1 MDTNQNN
8 TSINV
13 FNKGMNT
20 DASYSNIQEGQYLY
34 AENLRNYMLNGDA
47 DGFNTNQYGSIQAIE
62 GCDWNLFNFV
72 DFKGNSFEI
81 SSVLAADTIRN
92 IGIIIVKGITI
103 DEKEQLKKE
112 QWAVVRVTLSDEK
125 TLKDAK
131 IIYLSGTGSKNQLVG
146 DKVSIVLKYET
157 EDNIKLYIADGAHF
171 MLILNVAEAKD
182 DYNKDISGD
191 LSKIENIQHVFLN
204 PIKFLGLTT
213 GNLTAGVV
221 QYAYRLYD
229 QNGSASPMSCITN
242 TIQLVQNEENSA
254 SKITKGG
261 SKGRHIGCGVKLQIK
276 LEREENAAYNHI
288 EIYRIY
294 YEEGGQLPK
303 VGVIYNKKIPQL
315 DTLDYT
321 DFGQGYLSEITVDE
335 FNNISGIHIIPKVLE
350 SKNGRLFAANIK
362 DSASP
367 LNDIANHFD
376 ARAFRFNRKNETVYS
391 QYSDQDNTY
400 SKTRDDI
407 DKMSDYDS
415 KNDTSDYFNKYNDIT
430 KTFNIEDDV
439 CRLGE
444 LTEDGTAA
452 YYGGYGKN
460 IKWRFVITEL
470 VGDYSNVGNV
480 WGKRSIGDLLYENVG
495 AVGNTLITN
504 YVEGSDEVKP
514 ISYDNKLRY
523 GYVIQNLETGDNSME
538 LQDEIDYTDLF
549 ESSNKTCTYSNS
561 CISYGFRSLKRDEL
575 YRFGIVLYNKRNEAT
590 PVMWIGDVRT
600 PPCNEKCFDT
610 YESNVHNTSL
620 VVRPLGIEFK
630 VDLTGINKYIANN
643 KKYSELD
650 QIVAYEIVRCY
661 RSSKDVQNIAQGVLS
676 RPIKKTKNEYAAN
689 VKIDPVYTPTG
700 ILTTQSYWNGESWVS
715 HNGCLEKV
723 WDTKKL
729 SDANGYEA
737 DNFDNRTLFQFIC
750 PEACYSG
757 DYMKNIIDNTN
768 LSIQPFF
775 YVFGQGK
782 GKTHALDTCNEFI
795 NIDDPLLQKRPKID
809 YHKSLQ
815 SYYYT
820 STAWSNN
827 QQPLP
832 PYATYFDLIDKKS
845 INIDGTVVNEDRNP
859 YVDYGVD
866 FTVDSWDYLPVDQFV
881 LKSNKSGFID
891 DSIKLVLFAPSGGDT
906 NSDQKDYPKLKDNQ
920 LYFIY
925 DSYGR
930 TAINYFE
937 NKARTRN
944 GQDLIVG
951 GGLYNGGNENYGF
964 RMSRQGNEYLT
975 YKTPK
980 RHYSGAAD
988 VGSLGEVAKPA
999 YKNYINCIQY
1009 CYGYSKLY
1017 EKTPFLYTRAYSDL
1031 NETTKLFGD
1040 PNTANAYNINGTEK
1054 YNVKNA
1060 VITNA
1065 LGWDDIFSAD
1075 TQNGTI
1081 SWSYKYNDYVQPIGI
1096 STYCNIIMGGKYGEP
1111 KYLSNSGEQGLFNS
1125 EGKTKIS
1132 YGDMPSGLVSTAGN
1146 SILINLENDNNIL
1159 YKNVATDRILKHSDE
1174 STSLSDYELW
1184 YSYIY
1189 EHQATEKAT
1198 LQSVQFPNKIEVDQ
1212 AISDASRDKSC
1223 IYDKVKRKE
1232 EGEYDL
1238 TSFIYRSSIGGTY
1251 LCNLK
1256 QNTVPY
1262 NGYQYTSRLTN
1273 TYVSCGNYYKY
1284 NSKDE
1289 KKIVFNGDCYI
1300 QPFEYVSAHKY
1311 YYKDVYS
1318 PVTTCLIYTFP
1329 VETSINM
1336 ITSYGNEFSK
1346 NLDNKGLCTNLQQQ
1360 PSNVNDIYA
1369 QGDPEYVYN
1378 TAYSQQ
1384 SNAQTHEV
1392 IDISDDSNTLSHV
1405 DYRCYYSELKSNN
1418 ENIDSW
1424 QVFKPANFLDVD
1436 DRYGEITH
1444 LRTFNNILMFWQEHA
1459 TGQFSVNERSQI
1471 SDDSGKP
1478 IVLGVGDVLSRYDY
1492 IDYTTGMHKE
1502 QYCDTCS
1509 NTSLYWFDSH
1519 NSEIKTLSG
1528 NGVLQLNKTRNT
1540 QNIMHEYSGISTPVM
1555 FYDKKYNEVVSKVL
1569 HGDSDKSIA
1578 YNEMIQAFT
1587 SVYDLDFENH
1597 LTFDNN
1603 IYLLNSSEGG
1613 LNIGHWNSGTQ
1624 NINTKLKYVVNSNP
1638 GITKV
1643 FDNQEI
1649 ITEQYKNNNVEDFR
1663 FTWYT
1668 EISGD
1673 TTYEQPI
1680 ITNREGNY
1688 RYSLPRVGQN
1698 VVYGNRLRGKYMVG
1712 EIDNIITPI
1721 SYIITKFRK
1730 S

>member
-8 TSINV
+8 ISVNV

-20 DASYSNIQEGQYLY
+20 DASYANIQEGQYLY
-34 AENLRNYMLNGDA
+34 AENLRNYTLNKNNDNN
-47 DGFNTNQYGSIQAIE
+47 NTNQYSSIQAIE
-62 GCDWNLFNFV
+62 GCDWSSFNDNIT
-72 DFKGNSFEI
+72 DFDNNPFQIDSI
-81 SSVLAADTIRN
+81 LAADTIRN
-92 IGIIIVKGITI
+92 IGIIIVKGTVN
-103 DEKEQLKKE
+103 DSK
-112 QWAVVRVTLSDEK
+112 QWGVVRVQLDDEK
-125 TLKDAK
+125 TLENPK
-131 IIYLSGTGSKNQLVG
+131 IIYLSGEGIKNQLAG

-157 EDNIKLYIADGAHF
+157 EKNIKLYIADGIHF
-171 MLILNVAEAKD
+171 MLILNVAED
-182 DYNKDISGD
+182 NDEYNEEISGD
-191 LSKIENIQHVFLN
+191 ISKIENIQNVFLN

-242 TIQLVQNEENSA
+242 TIQLVQNEENSN
-254 SKITKGG
+254 SQITKGG
-261 SKGRHIGCGVKLQIK
+261 SKGRYIGCGVKLQIK
-276 LEREENAAYNHI
+276 LEQQGNSAYNHI

-303 VGVIYNKKIPQL
+303 VGVIYNKKIPQS
-315 DTLDYT
+315 DTIDYT
-321 DFGQGYLSEITVDE
+321 DFGQQYLSEITVDE

-362 DSASP
+362 DSASS

-376 ARAFRFNRKNETVYS
+376 ARAFRFNRQNKTVYS
-391 QYSDQDNTY
+391 QYSDQNTTY
-400 SKTRDDI
+400 SKTREDI
-407 DKMSDYDS
+407 DNESSYNS
-415 KNDTSDYFNKYNDIT
+415 KNDTSDYFNEYNDIT
-430 KTFNIEDDV
+430 KTFNIEDDI

-444 LTEDGTAA
+444 LTEDGTGA

-470 VGDYSNVGNV
+470 AGDYSNVGNPF
-480 WGKRSIGDLLYENVG
+480 GERETEDSLYKNVG

-504 YVEGSDEVKP
+504 YEECDDKVKP
-514 ISYDNKLRY
+514 LSYDNKLKY
-523 GYVIQNLETGDNSME
+523 GYVVQNLTTGDNSIE
-538 LQDEIDYTDLF
+538 LQPEEDYTDLF
-549 ESSNKTCTYSNS
+549 ESSNKTFTYSNS
-561 CISYGFRSLKRDEL
+561 CVSYGFRSLKRDEL

-630 VDLTGINKYIANN
+630 VDLTDINKYIADNQKN
-643 KKYSELD
+643 YSDLD

-676 RPIKKTKNEYAAN
+676 RPVRKTKNENAAN
-689 VKIDPVYTPTG
+689 ITIDPVYTPTG

-715 HNGCLEKV
+715 HNGCLKKV
-723 WDTKKL
+723 WGDDKL
-729 SDANGYEA
+729 KNANGYEA

-750 PEACYSG
+750 PEACYNG

-782 GKTHALDTCNEFI
+782 GKTHDLDTCNEL
-795 NIDDPLLQKRPKID
+795 IDISTTVDGNYVQKDPKITN
-809 YHKSLQ
+809 HKSLQ

-832 PYATYFDLIDKKS
+832 PYATYYDLINK
-845 INIDGTVVNEDRNP
+845 EHNP
-859 YVDYGVD
+859 YLNYGVD
-866 FTVDSWDYLPVDQFV
+866 VKKHPEDYLPVDQFV
-881 LKSNKSGFID
+881 LQSNGTGFID
-891 DSIKLVLFAPSGGDT
+891 DSIKLVLFAPSDKEGK
-906 NSDQKDYPKLKDNQ
+906 SIDQSDYPKLKDNQ
-920 LYFIY
+920 LFFIY

-951 GGLYNGGNENYGF
+951 TGIYNTDKEHHCF
-964 RMSRQGNEYLT
+964 RISTRGDEYLT
-975 YKTPK
+975 YKTPE
-980 RHYSGAAD
+980 RHYKGSAD
-988 VGSLGEVAKPA
+988 VGSLGVIATPS
-999 YKNYINCIQY
+999 YKNYMNCVQY

-1017 EKTPFLYTRAYSDL
+1017 EKTPFLYTRAYGDSND
-1031 NETTKLFGD
+1031 TTNKLFGD
-1040 PNTANAYNINGTEK
+1040 ANIVNSYNIKGTEK
-1054 YNVKNA
+1054 YNVKDA
-1060 VITNA
+1060 IITNA

-1075 TQNGTI
+1075 TQNGTA

-1096 STYCNIIMGGKYGEP
+1096 STYCNIIMGGKYGES
-1111 KYLSNSGEQGLFNS
+1111 KYLTKDKEQGLFNS
-1125 EGKTKIS
+1125 EGNTKIS

-1146 SILINLENDNNIL
+1146 SILINLESDNNIL
-1159 YKNVATDRILKHSDE
+1159 YKNVATDRILKHSDQN
-1174 STSLSDYELW
+1174 TSLSNYELW
-1184 YSYIY
+1184 YGYIY
-1189 EHQATEKAT
+1189 EHSATEQKT
-1198 LQSVQFPNKIEVDQ
+1198 LYSTTFPYEVTVDE
-1212 AISDASRDKSC
+1212 AISEASRDKHS
-1223 IYDKVKRKE
+1223 IYDNVRRGKDE
-1232 EGEYDL
+1232 EGYELIDY
-1238 TSFIYRSSIGGTY
+1238 IYRSSIAGTY

-1284 NSKDE
+1284 NPNE

-1311 YYKDVYS
+1311 YYKDIKS
-1318 PVTTCLIYTFP
+1318 PVTACLIYTFP
-1329 VETSINM
+1329 VETSIN
-1336 ITSYGNEFSK
+1336 IVASHGHEFSK

-1360 PSNVNDIYA
+1360 PANVSDIYA
-1369 QGDPEYVYN
+1369 QDSPEYVYN

-1384 SNAQTHEV
+1384 SNAQTHET

-1444 LRTFNNILMFWQEHA
+1444 LRTFNNMLMFWQEHA

-1471 SDDSGKP
+1471 SDNSGKP

-1492 IDYTTGMHKE
+1492 VDYTTGMHKE
-1502 QYCDTCS
+1502 QYCDACS
-1509 NTSLYWFDSH
+1509 NTSIYWFDSH
-1519 NSEIKTLSG
+1519 NDEIKTLSG
-1528 NGVLQLNKTRNT
+1528 NGVVQLNKQHGT
-1540 QNIMHEYSGISTPVM
+1540 QNIMHEQSGIVAPVM

-1569 HGDSDKSIA
+1569 HGQKDKSIA

-1587 SVYDLDFENH
+1587 SVYDLDFDNH

-1603 IYLLNSSEGG
+1603 IYLLAVTNGR
-1613 LNIGHWNSGTQ
+1613 LNIGHWNNGTQ
-1624 NINTKLKYVVNSNP
+1624 NVDTKLKYVVNTSP
-1638 GITKV
+1638 TVTKV

-1649 ITEQYKNNNVEDFR
+1649 VTEQYENSIGDCR

-1673 TTYEQPI
+1673 TTYEQPK

-1698 VVYGNRLRGKYMVG
+1698 AVYGNRLRGKYMIG

-1730 S
+1730 SCS

>member
-8 TSINV
+8 ISVNV

-20 DASYSNIQEGQYLY
+20 DASYANIQEGQYLY
-34 AENLRNYMLNGDA
+34 AENLRNYTLNRNNDNN
-47 DGFNTNQYGSIQAIE
+47 NTNQYSSIQAIE
-62 GCDWNLFNFV
+62 GCDWNSFNDNIV
-72 DFKGNSFEI
+72 DFNNKPFHIDSI
-81 SSVLAADTIRN
+81 LAADTIRN
-92 IGIIIVKGITI
+92 IGIIIVKSSQRWG
-103 DEKEQLKKE
+103 
-112 QWAVVRVTLSDEK
+112 VVRVQLDNEE
-125 TLKDAK
+125 TLKNPK
-131 IIYLSGTGSKNQLVG
+131 MIYLSGKDAKNQLAG
-146 DKVSIVLKYET
+146 NKVSIVLKYET
-157 EDNIKLYIADGAHF
+157 EKNIKLYIADGVHF
-171 MLILNVAEAKD
+171 TLILNVAEDNDTYNEELSKD
-182 DYNKDISGD
+182 GDI
-191 LSKIENIQHVFLN
+191 SKIENIQNVFLN

-242 TIQLVQNEENSA
+242 TIQLVQNEENSNFQ
-254 SKITKGG
+254 ITKGG
-261 SKGRHIGCGVKLQIK
+261 SKGKYIGCGVKLQIK
-276 LEREENAAYNHI
+276 LESQENPAYNHI

-303 VGVIYNKKIPQL
+303 VGVIYNKKIPQSE
-315 DTLDYT
+315 TIDYT
-321 DFGQGYLSEITVDE
+321 DFGQQYLSEITVDE

-362 DSASP
+362 DSASS

-376 ARAFRFNRKNETVYS
+376 ARAFRFNREGKTVYS
-391 QYSDQDNTY
+391 QYSDQDNTI
-400 SKTRDDI
+400 SKTREDI
-407 DKMSDYDS
+407 DKENYDS

-430 KTFNIEDDV
+430 KTFNIEDDI

-444 LTEDGTAA
+444 LTEDGTGA

-470 VGDYSNVGNV
+470 AGDYSNVGNPFGTRV
-480 WGKRSIGDLLYENVG
+480 TDKKSLYENIG

-504 YVEGSDEVKP
+504 YVEDTAPVKA
-514 ISYDNKLRY
+514 ISYDNKLKY
-523 GYVIQNLETGDNSME
+523 GYVVQNLTTGDNSIE
-538 LQDEIDYTDLF
+538 LQLEEDYTDLF
-549 ESSNKTCTYSNS
+549 ESSNKTFTYSNS

-630 VDLTGINKYIANN
+630 VDLTDINNYIANS
-643 KKYSELD
+643 KKYSDLD
-650 QIVAYEIVRCY
+650 SIVAYEIVRCY

-676 RPIKKTKNEYAAN
+676 RPVRKTKNENAAN
-689 VKIDPVYTPTG
+689 VTIDPVYTPTG

-715 HNGCLEKV
+715 HNGCLKNV
-723 WDTKKL
+723 WDAGKL
-729 SDANGYEA
+729 NDANGYEA

-750 PEACYSG
+750 PEACYNG
-757 DYMKNIIDNTN
+757 DYMKDIIDNTN

-782 GKTHALDTCNEFI
+782 GKTHDLDTCNELI
-795 NIDDPLLQKRPKID
+795 TVNTARQVSPKIKN
-809 YHKSLQ
+809 HVLLQ

-832 PYATYFDLIDKKS
+832 PYATHYDIINKKS
-845 INIDGTVVNEDRNP
+845 INIDDAVVPIEDDP
-859 YVDYGVD
+859 YEDYGVHVKD
-866 FTVDSWDYLPVDQFV
+866 NLGDYLPVDQFV
-881 LKSNKSGFID
+881 LRSMSSGFID
-891 DSIKLVLFAPSGGDT
+891 DSIKLVLFAPSDKEGK
-906 NSDQKDYPKLKDNQ
+906 SIDQSDYPKLKDNQ
-920 LYFIY
+920 LFFIY

-951 GGLYNGGNENYGF
+951 GGLYNSEDSKNYGF
-964 RMSRQGNEYLT
+964 RRSVEGNEYLT
-975 YKTPK
+975 YKTPE
-980 RHYSGAAD
+980 RHYKGAAD
-988 VGSLGEVAKPA
+988 VGALGKIATPA
-999 YKNYINCIQY
+999 NKNYINCIQY

-1017 EKTPFLYTRAYSDL
+1017 EKTPVLYTRVYDDSDK
-1031 NETTKLFGD
+1031 TTKLFGTD
-1040 PNTANAYNINGTEK
+1040 FPERYNINGTEK
-1054 YNVKNA
+1054 YSIKNA
-1060 VITNA
+1060 AITNA
-1065 LGWDDIFSAD
+1065 LNWDDIFSGD
-1075 TQNGTI
+1075 TQNGTTT
-1081 SWSYKYNDYVQPIGI
+1081 WSYKYNDYVQPIGI
-1096 STYCNIIMGGKYGEP
+1096 STYCNVIMGGKYGEP
-1111 KYLSNSGEQGLFNS
+1111 KYISKNKEQGLFYN
-1125 EGKTKIS
+1125 EGATKIS
-1132 YGDMPSGLVSTAGN
+1132 YGDMPSGLVSTAGS
-1146 SILINLENDNNIL
+1146 SILINLESEDNIL
-1159 YKNVATDRILKHSDE
+1159 YKNMATDRILKHSDE
-1174 STSLSDYELW
+1174 NTSLSGYELW
-1184 YSYIY
+1184 YSDTRENGKNY
-1189 EHQATEKAT
+1189 EHQSTNQPT
-1198 LQSVQFPNKIEVDQ
+1198 LYSVDGVEVDPL
-1212 AISDASRDKSC
+1212 ISNASIDRSC
-1223 IYDKVKRKE
+1223 VYDRLKV
-1232 EGEYDL
+1232 GERENR
-1238 TSFIYRSSIGGTY
+1238 FIYRSSIAGTY

-1284 NSKDE
+1284 NQNE

-1311 YYKDVYS
+1311 YYKDVKS
-1318 PVTTCLIYTFP
+1318 PVTTCLVYTFP
-1329 VETSINM
+1329 VETNIN
-1336 ITSYGNEFSK
+1336 IIASHGHEFSK
-1346 NLDNKGLCTNLQQQ
+1346 NLDSKGLCTNLQQQ

-1369 QGDPEYVYN
+1369 QDDPEYVYN

-1384 SNAQTHEV
+1384 PNAQTHET

-1444 LRTFNNILMFWQEHA
+1444 LRTFNNMLMFWQEHA

-1471 SDDSGKP
+1471 SDNSGKP
-1478 IVLGVGDVLSRYDY
+1478 IVLGTGDVLSRYDY
-1492 IDYTTGMHKE
+1492 VDYTTGMHKE
-1502 QYCDTCS
+1502 QYCDACS

-1519 NSEIKTLSG
+1519 NDEIKTLSG
-1528 NGVLQLNKTRNT
+1528 NGVVQLNKRYGT
-1540 QNIMHEYSGISTPVM
+1540 QNIMHEQSGIVTPVM

-1569 HGDSDKSIA
+1569 HGQKDKSIA

-1597 LTFDNN
+1597 LTFDND
-1603 IYLLNSSEGG
+1603 IYLLNVVDGK
-1613 LNIGHWNSGTQ
+1613 LNIGHWNKGTR
-1624 NINTKLKYVVNSNP
+1624 NVDTKLKYVVNASP
-1638 GITKV
+1638 TVTKV

-1649 ITEQYKNNNVEDFR
+1649 ITEQYDNNIDNYR

-1673 TTYEQPI
+1673 TTYEQPK

-1698 VVYGNRLRGKYMVG
+1698 AVYGNRLRGKYMIG

-1730 S
+1730 SCS

>member
-8 TSINV
+8 ISVNV

-20 DASYSNIQEGQYLY
+20 DASYANIQEGQYLY
-34 AENLRNYMLNGDA
+34 AENLRNYTLNKNNDNN
-47 DGFNTNQYGSIQAIE
+47 NTNQYSSIQAIE
-62 GCDWNLFNFV
+62 GCDWSSFNDNIT
-72 DFKGNSFEI
+72 DFDGLPFQIDSI
-81 SSVLAADTIRN
+81 LAADTIRD
-92 IGIIIVKGITI
+92 IGIIIVKGVI
-103 DEKEQLKKE
+103 KGSK
-112 QWAVVRVTLSDEK
+112 QWGVVRVQLSDEK
-125 TLKDAK
+125 TLENPK
-131 IIYLSGTGSKNQLVG
+131 IIYLSGEGVKNQLVG

-157 EDNIKLYIADGAHF
+157 EKNIKLYIADGVHF
-171 MLILNVAEAKD
+171 MLILNVAKD
-182 DYNKDISGD
+182 KDNDEYNKEISGD
-191 LSKIENIQHVFLN
+191 ISKIENIQNVFLN

-261 SKGRHIGCGVKLQIK
+261 SKGKYIGCGVKLQIK
-276 LEREENAAYNHI
+276 LEQQGNSAYNHI

-315 DTLDYT
+315 NTIDYT
-321 DFGQGYLSEITVDE
+321 DFGQQYLSEITVDE

-362 DSASP
+362 DSASS

-376 ARAFRFNRKNETVYS
+376 ARAFRFNRQNKTIYS
-391 QYSDQDNTY
+391 QYSDQGTTY

-407 DKMSDYDS
+407 DNESSYDG
-415 KNDTSDYFNKYNDIT
+415 KNDTSDYFNEYNDIT
-430 KTFNIEDDV
+430 KTFNIEDDI

-444 LTEDGTAA
+444 LTEDGTGA

-470 VGDYSNVGNV
+470 AGDYSNVGNPFGGRV
-480 WGKRSIGDLLYENVG
+480 TDKASLYENVG
-495 AVGNTLITN
+495 SVGNTLITN
-504 YVEGSDEVKP
+504 YVEDTAPVKA
-514 ISYDNKLRY
+514 ISYNNKLKY
-523 GYVIQNLETGDNSME
+523 GYVVQNLTTGDNSIE
-538 LQDEIDYTDLF
+538 LQPEEDYTDLF
-549 ESSNKTCTYSNS
+549 ESSNKTFTYSNS
-561 CISYGFRSLKRDEL
+561 CVSYGFRSLKRDEL

-630 VDLTGINKYIANN
+630 VDLTDINKYISQNGN
-643 KKYSELD
+643 YSDLD

-676 RPIKKTKNEYAAN
+676 RPVRKTKNENAAN
-689 VKIDPVYTPTG
+689 ITIDPVYTPTG

-715 HNGCLEKV
+715 HNGCLKEV
-723 WDTKKL
+723 WGNDKL
-729 SDANGYEA
+729 KDANGYEA

-750 PEACYSG
+750 PEACYNG
-757 DYMKNIIDNTN
+757 DYMKGVIDNTN

-775 YVFGQGK
+775 YIFGQGK
-782 GKTHALDTCNEFI
+782 GRMHQQDTCNEFI
-795 NIDDPLLQKRPKID
+795 STNTLKQNAPKIKN
-809 YHKSLQ
+809 HQSLQ

-832 PYATYFDLIDKKS
+832 PYATKYDIIDS
-845 INIDGTVVNEDRNP
+845 SSGVVDGTPVELDRNP
-859 YVDYGVD
+859 YADYGVD
-866 FTVDSWDYLPVDQFV
+866 FDKDPGAYLPIDQFV
-881 LKSNKSGFID
+881 LKSLDSGFID
-891 DSIKLVLFAPSGGDT
+891 DPIKLVLFAPSGT
-906 NSDQKDYPKLKDNQ
+906 CKEKQKDYPKLKDNQ

-937 NKARTRN
+937 NKASTRN
-944 GQDLIVG
+944 GQDLIVTG
-951 GGLYNGGNENYGF
+951 KLYNSPNHGF
-964 RMSRQGNEYLT
+964 RSSKEGREYLT
-975 YKTPK
+975 YKTPE
-980 RHYSGAAD
+980 RHYKGAAN
-988 VGSLGEVAKPA
+988 VGALGQIVTPA
-999 YKNYINCIQY
+999 DKNYMNCVQY

-1017 EKTPFLYTRAYSDL
+1017 EKTPVLYTRVYDDSDK
-1031 NETTKLFGD
+1031 TTKLFGTD
-1040 PNTANAYNINGTEK
+1040 FPEIYNINGTEK
-1054 YNVKNA
+1054 YSIKNA
-1060 VITNA
+1060 AITNA
-1065 LGWDDIFSAD
+1065 LNWDDIFSGD
-1075 TQNGTI
+1075 TQNGTTT
-1081 SWSYKYNDYVQPIGI
+1081 WSYKYNDYVQPIGI
-1096 STYCNIIMGGKYGEP
+1096 STYCNIIMGGKYGES
-1111 KYLSNSGEQGLFNS
+1111 KYISKNKEQGLFYN
-1125 EGKTKIS
+1125 EGATKIS

-1146 SILINLENDNNIL
+1146 SILVNLESEDNIL
-1159 YKNVATDRILKHSDE
+1159 YKNIATDSILKHSDQY
-1174 STSLSDYELW
+1174 TSLSGYEFW
-1184 YSYIY
+1184 YSDSRGEDEATY
-1189 EHQATEKAT
+1189 EHSCTEQPT
-1198 LQSVQFPNKIEVDQ
+1198 LFSANGIEVDSR
-1212 AISDASRDKSC
+1212 ISEASKDKTS
-1223 IYDKVKRKE
+1223 IYDTLQL
-1232 EGEYDL
+1232 GGMSTY
-1238 TSFIYRSSIGGTY
+1238 IYRSSIAGTY

-1256 QNTVPY
+1256 QNTIPY

-1284 NSKDE
+1284 NPNE

-1311 YYKDVYS
+1311 YYKDIKS

-1329 VETSINM
+1329 VETSIN
-1336 ITSYGNEFSK
+1336 IVASHGHEFSK
-1346 NLDNKGLCTNLQQQ
+1346 NIDNKGLCTNLQQQ
-1360 PSNVNDIYA
+1360 PANVNDIYA
-1369 QGDPEYVYN
+1369 QDSPEYVYN

-1384 SNAQTHEV
+1384 SNAQTHET

-1444 LRTFNNILMFWQEHA
+1444 LRTFNNMLMFWQEHA

-1471 SDDSGKP
+1471 SDNSGKP

-1492 IDYTTGMHKE
+1492 VDYTTGMHKE
-1502 QYCDTCS
+1502 QYCDACS
-1509 NTSLYWFDSH
+1509 NTSIYWFDSH
-1519 NSEIKTLSG
+1519 NDEIKTLSG
-1528 NGVLQLNKTRNT
+1528 NGVVQLNKQYGT
-1540 QNIMHEYSGISTPVM
+1540 QNIMYEQSGIVAPVM
-1555 FYDKKYNEVVSKVL
+1555 FYDKKYNEIVSKVL
-1569 HGDSDKSIA
+1569 HGQKDKSIA

-1587 SVYDLDFENH
+1587 SVYDLDFDNH

-1603 IYLLNSSEGG
+1603 IYLLAATNGR
-1613 LNIGHWNSGTQ
+1613 LNIGHWNNGTQ
-1624 NINTKLKYVVNSNP
+1624 NVDTKLKYVVNTSP
-1638 GITKV
+1638 TVTKV

-1649 ITEQYKNNNVEDFR
+1649 VTEQYDNNISNCR

-1673 TTYEQPI
+1673 TTHEQPK

-1688 RYSLPRVGQN
+1688 RYSLPRIGQN
-1698 VVYGNRLRGKYMVG
+1698 AVYGNRLRGKYMIG

-1730 S
+1730 SCS

>member
-20 DASYSNIQEGQYLY
+20 DASYCNIQEGQYLY
-34 AENLRNYMLNGDA
+34 AENLRNYMQNGDSN
-47 DGFNTNQYGSIQAIE
+47 GSNTNQYGSIQAIE
-62 GCDWNLFNFV
+62 GCDWKTFNLV
-72 DFKGNSFEI
+72 DFEGNEFQIE
-81 SSVLAADTIRN
+81 SVLAADTIRN
-92 IGIIIVKGITI
+92 IGIIIVNGVI
-103 DEKEQLKKE
+103 KKDDDIKQ
-112 QWAVVRVTLSDEK
+112 QWAVVRATLSDQK
-125 TLKDAK
+125 TLEDPK
-131 IIYLSGTGSKNQLVG
+131 IIYLSGTDTKNQLVG

-157 EDNIKLYIADGAHF
+157 EKNIKLYIADGEHF
-171 MLILNVAEAKD
+171 MLILNVAEKND
-182 DYNKDISGD
+182 EHNKKISGD

-242 TIQLVQNEENSA
+242 TIQLVQNEENSN
-254 SKITKGG
+254 SQITKGG
-261 SKGRHIGCGVKLQIK
+261 SKGRYIGCGVKLQIK
-276 LEREENAAYNHI
+276 LEKEESSAYNHI

-303 VGVIYNKKIPQL
+303 VGVIYNKKIPQS
-315 DTLDYT
+315 DTIDYT
-321 DFGQGYLSEITVDE
+321 DFGQQYLSEITVDE

-362 DSASP
+362 DSASS

-376 ARAFRFNRKNETVYS
+376 ARAFRFNRQNKTVYS
-391 QYSDQDNTY
+391 QYSDQNTTY
-400 SKTRDDI
+400 SKTREDI
-407 DKMSDYDS
+407 DNESQYDS
-415 KNDTSDYFNKYNDIT
+415 KNDTSDYFNEYNDVT

-444 LTEDGTAA
+444 LTEDGTGA

-470 VGDYSNVGNV
+470 VGDYSNVGNPS
-480 WGKRSIGDLLYENVG
+480 GKRQTNPEFLYENVG

-504 YVEGSDEVKP
+504 YVEDTAPVKA
-514 ISYDNKLRY
+514 ISYNNKLKY
-523 GYVIQNLETGDNSME
+523 GYVVQNLTTGDNSIE
-538 LQDEIDYTDLF
+538 LQPEEDYTDLF

-630 VDLTGINKYIANN
+630 VDLTSINDYIAKNDDYN
-643 KKYSELD
+643 ESD

-676 RPIKKTKNEYAAN
+676 RPVRKTKNENAAN
-689 VKIDPVYTPTG
+689 VTIDPVYTPTG

-715 HNGCLEKV
+715 HNGCLKEV
-723 WDTKKL
+723 WSGDKL
-729 SDANGYEA
+729 KNANGYEA

-750 PEACYSG
+750 PEACYNS
-757 DYMKNIIDNTN
+757 DYMKGVIDNTN

-775 YVFGQGK
+775 YIFGQGK
-782 GKTHALDTCNEFI
+782 GKTHALDTCNELVRADNGVGYGPYI
-795 NIDDPLLQKRPKID
+795 KSHR
-809 YHKSLQ
+809 SLQ

-832 PYATYFDLIDKKS
+832 PYATKYDIIDS
-845 INIDGTVVNEDRNP
+845 SSGVIDGAPVKLDRNP

-866 FTVDSWDYLPVDQFV
+866 FDKNPGAYLPIDQFV
-881 LKSNKSGFID
+881 LKSIDFGFID
-891 DSIKLVLFAPSGGDT
+891 DSVKLVLFAPSGT
-906 NSDQKDYPKLKDNQ
+906 CKEKQKDYPKLQDNQ

-930 TAINYFE
+930 TAIDYFE
-937 NKARTRN
+937 NKASTRN

-951 GGLYNGGNENYGF
+951 AELYENNANHGF
-964 RMSRQGNEYLT
+964 RSSREGREYLT
-975 YKTPK
+975 YKTPE
-980 RHYSGAAD
+980 RHYKGAAN
-988 VGSLGEVAKPA
+988 VGALGQVVTPA
-999 YKNYINCIQY
+999 DKNYMNCVQY

-1017 EKTPFLYTRAYSDL
+1017 EKTPVLYTRVYDDSDK
-1031 NETTKLFGD
+1031 TTKLFGTD
-1040 PNTANAYNINGTEK
+1040 FPERYNINGTEK
-1054 YNVKNA
+1054 YSIKNA
-1060 VITNA
+1060 AITNA
-1065 LGWDDIFSAD
+1065 LNWDDIFSGD
-1075 TQNGTI
+1075 TQNGTTA
-1081 SWSYKYNDYVQPIGI
+1081 WSYKYNDYVQPIGI
-1096 STYCNIIMGGKYGEP
+1096 STYCNVIMGGKYGES
-1111 KYLSNSGEQGLFNS
+1111 KYISKSKEQGLFYKQ
-1125 EGKTKIS
+1125 GATKIS

-1146 SILINLENDNNIL
+1146 SILVNLESEDNIL
-1159 YKNVATDRILKHSDE
+1159 YKNIATDSILKHTDQY
-1174 STSLSDYELW
+1174 TSLSGYEFW
-1184 YSYIY
+1184 YSDSRGGDEATY
-1189 EHQATEKAT
+1189 EHSCTEQPT
-1198 LQSVQFPNKIEVDQ
+1198 LFSANGIEVDPQ
-1212 AISDASRDKSC
+1212 ISEASKDKTS
-1223 IYDKVKRKE
+1223 IYDTLQL
-1232 EGEYDL
+1232 GGMSTY
-1238 TSFIYRSSIGGTY
+1238 IYRSSIAGTY

-1256 QNTVPY
+1256 QNIVPY

-1284 NSKDE
+1284 NPNE

-1311 YYKDVYS
+1311 YYKDVAS

-1329 VETSINM
+1329 VETNIN
-1336 ITSYGNEFSK
+1336 IIASHGHEFSK

-1360 PSNVNDIYA
+1360 PANVNDIYA
-1369 QGDPEYVYN
+1369 QDNPEYVYN

-1384 SNAQTHEV
+1384 PNAQTHEV

-1492 IDYTTGMHKE
+1492 VDYTTGMHKE
-1502 QYCDTCS
+1502 QYCDACS

-1528 NGVLQLNKTRNT
+1528 NGVVQLNKTHNT
-1540 QNIMHEYSGISTPVM
+1540 QNIMHEYSGISAPVM

-1569 HGDSDKSIA
+1569 HGDPDKSIA

-1603 IYLLNSSEGG
+1603 IYLLNPSKEGK
-1613 LNIGHWNSGTQ
+1613 LNIGHWNNGTQ
-1624 NINTKLKYVVNSNP
+1624 NVNTKLKYVVNANP

-1649 ITEQYKNNNVEDFR
+1649 VTEQYKNTNIENFR

-1673 TTYEQPI
+1673 TTYEQPK

-1698 VVYGNRLRGKYMVG
+1698 AVYGNRLRGKYMIG
-1712 EIDNIITPI
+1712 EIDNIITPV

-1730 S
+1730 SCS

>member
-8 TSINV
+8 ISVNV

-20 DASYSNIQEGQYLY
+20 DASYANIQEGQYLY
-34 AENLRNYMLNGDA
+34 AENLRNYTLNRNNDNN
-47 DGFNTNQYGSIQAIE
+47 NTNQYSSIQAIE
-62 GCDWNLFNFV
+62 GCDWNSFNDNIV
-72 DFKGNSFEI
+72 DFNNKPFHIDSI
-81 SSVLAADTIRN
+81 LAADTIRN
-92 IGIIIVKGITI
+92 IGIIIVKGRIEE
-103 DEKEQLKKE
+103 DDSKQ
-112 QWAVVRVTLSDEK
+112 QWAVVRAILSDEK
-125 TLKDAK
+125 TLEDVK
-131 IIYLSGTGSKNQLVG
+131 IIYLSGTDAKNQLDG
-146 DKVSIVLKYET
+146 EKVSIVLKYET
-157 EDNIKLYIADGAHF
+157 EENIKLYIADGKHF
-171 MLILNVAEAKD
+171 MLVLNVAEDNDGHNEK
-182 DYNKDISGD
+182 ISGD
-191 LSKIENIQHVFLN
+191 LSKIENIQCVFLN

-242 TIQLVQNEENSA
+242 TIQLVQNEENSN
-254 SKITKGG
+254 SQITKGG
-261 SKGRHIGCGVKLQIK
+261 SKGKYIGCGVKLQIK
-276 LEREENAAYNHI
+276 LESQENSAYNHI

-303 VGVIYNKKIPQL
+303 VGVIYNKKIPQSE
-315 DTLDYT
+315 TIDYT
-321 DFGQGYLSEITVDE
+321 DFGQQYLSEITVDE

-362 DSASP
+362 DSASS

-376 ARAFRFNRKNETVYS
+376 ARAFRFNRQNKAVYS
-391 QYSDQDNTY
+391 QYSDQNTTY
-400 SKTRDDI
+400 SKTREDI
-407 DKMSDYDS
+407 DKENYDS

-430 KTFNIEDDV
+430 KTFNIEDDI

-444 LTEDGTAA
+444 LTEDKTAA

-470 VGDYSNVGNV
+470 VGDYSNVGNPQ
-480 WGKRSIGDLLYENVG
+480 GERETEDSSYKNVG

-504 YVEGSDEVKP
+504 YEESSDKVKP
-514 ISYDNKLRY
+514 LSYDNKLKY
-523 GYVIQNLETGDNSME
+523 GYVIQNLKTGDNSME
-538 LQDEIDYTDLF
+538 LHPEIDYTDLF

-630 VDLTGINKYIANN
+630 VDLTSINDYIAKNDDYN
-643 KKYSELD
+643 ELD

-676 RPIKKTKNEYAAN
+676 RPVRKTKNEYAAN

-715 HNGCLEKV
+715 HNGCLKNV
-723 WDTKKL
+723 WGDGDKL
-729 SDANGYEA
+729 KNANGYEA
-737 DNFDNRTLFQFIC
+737 DNFDNHTLFQFIC
-750 PEACYSG
+750 PEACYNG

-782 GKTHALDTCNEFI
+782 GKTHDLDTCNEL
-795 NIDDPLLQKRPKID
+795 IDISITVDGNYVQKDPRITN
-809 YHKSLQ
+809 HKSLQ

-832 PYATYFDLIDKKS
+832 PYATYYDLINK
-845 INIDGTVVNEDRNP
+845 EHNP
-859 YVDYGVD
+859 YLNYGVD
-866 FTVDSWDYLPVDQFV
+866 VKKYPEDYLPVDQFV
-881 LKSNKSGFID
+881 LQSNGSGFID
-891 DSIKLVLFAPSGGDT
+891 DSIKLVLFAPSDKEGK
-906 NSDQKDYPKLKDNQ
+906 SIDQSDYPKLKDNQ
-920 LYFIY
+920 LFFIY

-951 GGLYNGGNENYGF
+951 TGIYNTDKKYHCF
-964 RMSRQGNEYLT
+964 RMSVRGDEYLT
-975 YKTPK
+975 YKTPE
-980 RHYSGAAD
+980 RHYKGSAD
-988 VGSLGEVAKPA
+988 VGSLGVIATPA
-999 YKNYINCIQY
+999 YKNYMNCVQY

-1017 EKTPFLYTRAYSDL
+1017 EKTPFLYTRAYGDSND
-1031 NETTKLFGD
+1031 TTNKLFGD
-1040 PNTANAYNINGTEK
+1040 ANIVNSYNIKGTEK
-1054 YNVKNA
+1054 YNVKDA
-1060 VITNA
+1060 IITNA

-1075 TQNGTI
+1075 TQNGTA
-1081 SWSYKYNDYVQPIGI
+1081 SWSYKYNDYVQPIGT
-1096 STYCNIIMGGKYGEP
+1096 STYCNIIMGGKYGES
-1111 KYLSNSGEQGLFNS
+1111 KYLTKDKEQGLFNS
-1125 EGKTKIS
+1125 EGSTKIS
-1132 YGDMPSGLVSTAGN
+1132 YGDMPSGLVGTAGN
-1146 SILINLENDNNIL
+1146 SILINLESDNNIL
-1159 YKNVATDRILKHSDE
+1159 YKNVATDRILKHSNQM
-1174 STSLSDYELW
+1174 TSLSDYELW
-1184 YSYIY
+1184 YGYIY
-1189 EHQATEKAT
+1189 EHPATEQKT
-1198 LQSVQFPNKIEVDQ
+1198 LYSTTSPYEVTVDE
-1212 AISDASRDKSC
+1212 AISEASRDKRS
-1223 IYDKVKRKE
+1223 IYDNVRCGKDE
-1232 EGEYDL
+1232 EGYEL
-1238 TSFIYRSSIGGTY
+1238 IESIYRSSIAGTY

-1284 NSKDE
+1284 NPNE

-1311 YYKDVYS
+1311 YYKDVKS
-1318 PVTTCLIYTFP
+1318 PVTTCLVYTFP
-1329 VETSINM
+1329 VETNIN
-1336 ITSYGNEFSK
+1336 IIASHGHEFSK

-1369 QGDPEYVYN
+1369 QDDPEYVYN

-1384 SNAQTHEV
+1384 PNAQTHET
-1392 IDISDDSNTLSHV
+1392 IDISDDSNTLSYV

-1444 LRTFNNILMFWQEHA
+1444 LRTFNNMLMFWQEHA

-1519 NSEIKTLSG
+1519 NDEIKTLSG
-1528 NGVLQLNKTRNT
+1528 NGVVQLNKQYGT
-1540 QNIMHEYSGISTPVM
+1540 QNIMHEQSGIVTPVM

-1569 HGDSDKSIA
+1569 HGQKDKSIA

-1597 LTFDNN
+1597 LTFDND
-1603 IYLLNSSEGG
+1603 IYLLNVADGK
-1613 LNIGHWNSGTQ
+1613 LNIGHWNNGTR
-1624 NINTKLKYVVNSNP
+1624 NVDTKLKYVVNASP
-1638 GITKV
+1638 TVTKV

-1649 ITEQYKNNNVEDFR
+1649 VTEQYDNNIDNCR

-1673 TTYEQPI
+1673 TTYEQPK

-1698 VVYGNRLRGKYMVG
+1698 AVYGNRLRGKYMIG

-1730 S
+1730 SCS